1 MTPNIFSLDSPDGV
15 RQIVAAL
22 FLGYNYRLYT
32 EGQTRTQLLDAYER
46 IVAVNKSLPEDSD
59 IDVWATALKE
69 QLKHSEKDLA
79 LWLLGLTN
87 KTAQNLGVSS
97 NDDRLDFLD
106 EIVQHI
112 KQETEERAGL
122 NFHDAMLM
130 IWAGSA
136 TLTVRGAR
144 KSRVGKSL
152 EKAFVRAGLS
162 ILGLVE
168 EQDFWMNL
176 QRDVEVAREVDA
188 EIASRRGRI
197 RLEVG
202 LIERGNQEV
211 IEDKINRVGA
221 GGIVLFDRLGPRSN
235 AWQTAANQQ
244 VKFIQIRNNRPLTEL
259 YDFLANR
266 VQKSLQRP
274 PEDAAGIHKAL
285 RDVPDE
291 LLT

>member
-46 IVAVNKSLPEDSD
+46 IVAVNKMLPEDSD
-59 IDVWATALKE
+59 IDVWAAALKE
-69 QLKHSEKDLA
+69 RLKHSEKDLA

-112 KQETEERAGL
+112 KNETEDRPGL
-122 NFHDAMLM
+122 DFNDAMLM

-259 YDFLANR
+259 YDFLENR

-274 PEDAAGIHKAL
+274 PEDAEGIHRAL
-285 RDVPDE
+285 GDLPDE

>member
-168 EQDFWMNL
+168 DQDFWTNL

-266 VQKSLQRP
+266 VQKTLQRP
-274 PEDAAGIHKAL
+274 PEDTAGIHRAL
-285 RDVPDE
+285 GDLPDE